1 MENEKLSVRSH
12 DSEQDTAC
20 AEGAEQRKP
29 QGSSRKTLLIAALVS
44 VITIGAVV
52 MLRGQIDALDSGTAT
67 TEHAAPTIPESMTN
81 PRGVDSVDDN
91 SPLASV
97 ASETIMRAIDGVS
110 DQINQWFESLRTEQ
124 SNTNRELSGLV
135 ASMSTIHESI
145 TELRKGNDE
154 LKQRITDA
162 RSQLKAI
169 AEDVRGLKIAG
180 NKKAATQQKK
190 VVSVP
195 PFLIDAI
202 DLWDDA
208 VYVAISQN
216 GQVAFLREGEQQSG
230 WQVTHIDR
238 PNSQVAFRG
247 PEGQDYSSSIRR

>member
-1 MENEKLSVRSH
+1 MENKNRSVRPH
-12 DSEQDTAC
+12 DSEQDTAR
-20 AEGAEQRKP
+20 ADVTAQTNPKR
-29 QGSSRKTLLIAALVS
+29 SSRKTLLIAALIS
-44 VITIGAVV
+44 VLTIGALV
-52 MLRGQIDALDSGTAT
+52 MLRGQIDALHSGAAMPEHPATALNA
-67 TEHAAPTIPESMTN
+67 HATIPESKN
-81 PRGVDSVDDN
+81 NIKGN
-91 SPLASV
+91 SPPAPD
-97 ASETIMRAIDGVS
+97 ASETIRRAIEDLS
-110 DQINQWFESLRTEQ
+110 NRIDQWFESLRTEQ
-124 SNTNRELSGLV
+124 SSVNHELTGL
-135 ASMSTIHESI
+135 ATSMKAIHESLA
-145 TELRKGNDE
+145 ELRKGNDE

-162 RSQLKAI
+162 QSQLKAI

-247 PEGQDYSSSIRR
+247 PEGQDYSTSIRR